1 MANVS
6 IKTKRKNIS
15 KKKKNIPNKKNN
27 KKQNVGNTNNTVIP
41 VSTPV
46 GSVHF
51 DEFLK
56 ICKEPKLLEIPIVK
70 IVNNKKE
77 KGKNKNKKSKTPK
90 NRGKTKKGGKSKK
103 GGKTKKGSKIN
114 SMKSKTLNV
123 EKPTVTRPLNE
134 IHPPLFPLIK
144 ALLLPTDDDP
154 LKDNTLFSVSY
165 KKTLFKNGQVKI
177 NLCS

>member
-1 MANVS
+1 MAKVS
-6 IKTKRKNIS
+6 IKTKGKIIT
-15 KKKKNIPNKKNN
+15 KKNKKIGNKTLKNN
-27 KKQNVGNTNNTVIP
+27 KQIIVKTNNTVIP

-70 IVNNKKE
+70 NVDEKKT
-77 KGKNKNKKSKTPK
+77 N
-90 NRGKTKKGGKSKK
+90 KSKK
-103 GGKTKKGSKIN
+103 PKKGSKTKKRDKPKK
-114 SMKSKTLNV
+114 SEKSKKRDKKNSKTSKIQTDV
-123 EKPTVTRPLNE
+123 KPTVTQPLNE
-134 IHPPLFPLIK
+134 IYPPLFPLIK

-165 KKTLFKNGQVKI
+165 TKLKKLIKNGPVNKKNTQ
-177 NLCS
+177 